1 MTIFVSPFTGDVIQP
16 TDVSYASVSFSTNVQ
31 LYWPQYIATNGQQV
45 AARIM
50 EFTPSTAGLFVY
62 LPNAQQTSVGQ
73 DILIRN
79 MGAVSFV
86 VYRFGAGSGS
96 FTVAP
101 GQAFYTYLIDNATTA
116 GTWAV
121 LQFGTGTS
129 SADANTLAGYSTAA
143 IAGKLEAAFVT
154 AEYSLTNPTIDD
166 TQRGSCLVWTGGATT
181 WTLPAVSQLSSGWF
195 ILVRNNGTGALT
207 INTSSVSSTIDGQAN
222 IVMPLGDSCFICV
235 NRDPTKLDFFTVGR
249 ARPNSLTF
257 TSATYDVDTI
267 PGSTYSIV
275 SNTPIIQRYTALSG
289 SRSTSL
295 LVQLPAVTQVYYI
308 INDTNQNGYTINFQ
322 VQGSSQTP
330 TVLNN
335 ATQIIL
341 LSDGNYLY
349 VLNQTS
355 AGQQA
360 VISGTAASPGYA
372 FLSDTSTGM
381 YLANPSQLA
390 FSAGGANV
398 LTLDTTGGVGN
409 FISKFVGRLQ
419 ADLITAGTF

>member
-1 MTIFVSPFTGDVIQP
+1 
-16 TDVSYASVSFSTNVQ
+16 VQ

-79 MGAVSFV
+79 MGNYSFV
-86 VYRFGAGSGS
+86 VYRFGGGSGS

-101 GQAFYTYLIDNATTA
+101 GQSFYTYLIDNATTA
-116 GTWAV
+116 GTWAT

-129 SADANTLAGYSTAA
+129 SADANTLAGVSTAA

-154 AEYSLTNPTIDD
+154 SEYTTAPTITDS
-166 TQRGSCLVWTGGATT
+166 QRGSCLVWTGGVTT
-181 WTLPAVSQLSSGWF
+181 WTLPPVTDLSTGWF
-195 ILVRNNGTGALT
+195 VLVRNNGTGAIT
-207 INTSSVSSTIDGQAN
+207 INTSSISSTIDGLVN
-222 IVMPLGDSCFICV
+222 IVLPLGDSCFICV
-235 NRDPTKLDFFTVGR
+235 NRDPAKQDFFTVGR

-267 PGSTYSIV
+267 VGATYSLV

-289 SRSTSL
+289 SRTTAL

-308 INDTNQNGYTINFQ
+308 VNSTGQSGYTINFQ

-330 TVLNN
+330 IILNN

-349 VLNQTS
+349 VLNQTT
-355 AGQQA
+355 AGQQT
-360 VISGTAASPGYA
+360 VISGNAGAPGYA
-372 FLSDTSTGM
+372 FLSDTTTGM

-390 FSAGGANV
+390 FSAGGSNI
-398 LTLDTTGGVGN
+398 LTLDTTGGPGN
-409 FISKFVGRLQ
+409 FVSRFIGRLQ
-419 ADLITAGTF
+419 ASLIAGGTF

>member
-62 LPNAQQTSVGQ
+62 LPNAEQTSVGQ

-79 MGAVSFV
+79 MGAYSFV

-101 GQAFYTYLIDNATTA
+101 GQSFYTYLIDNTTTA

-129 SADANTLAGYSTAA
+129 SADANTLAGVSTAA

-154 AEYSLTNPTIDD
+154 SEYSSTAPTITDN
-166 TQRGSCLVWTGGATT
+166 QRGNCLVWTGGSST
-181 WTLPAVSQLSSGWF
+181 WTLPSVSQLSTGWF

-207 INTSSVSSTIDGQAN
+207 INTSSAGSTIDGLVN
-222 IVMPLGDSCFICV
+222 IILPLGDSCFICV
-235 NRDPTKLDFFTVGR
+235 NRDPAKQDFFTVGR

-267 PGSTYSIV
+267 VGSTYSLI

-289 SRSTSL
+289 SRTTSL
-295 LVQLPAVTQVYYI
+295 LIQLPAVTQVYYL
-308 INDTNQNGYTINFQ
+308 INNTGQSGYNINFQ
-322 VQGSSQTP
+322 VQGSSQAP
-330 TVLNN
+330 IALIN
-335 ATQIIL
+335 ASQIIM

-349 VLNQTS
+349 PLNQTS
-355 AGQQA
+355 TGQQT
-360 VISGTAASPGYA
+360 VSNGSAAAPGYS
-372 FLSDTSTGM
+372 FLSDTTSGM

-390 FSAGGANV
+390 FSAGGANI

-409 FISKFVGRLQ
+409 FISKFVGRVQ
-419 ADLITAGTF
+419 ANLIAGGTF